1 MVIDCLML
9 RDNIVESILGKT
21 TQKRKSRIP
30 AKLDFLQSAT
40 GLILSIFIT
49 LHLLFEAS
57 IIFGKDSMYAITKMF
72 ELDFFIEGGSPI
84 FVSILAFIIFA
95 IFILHALLAI
105 RKFPRS
111 YREYLR
117 LRTHAE
123 LMRHSDTNLWIIQIT
138 TGFILLFLGSIHLYT
153 MLTQPANIGP
163 FASSD
168 RVYSD
173 MFWPLYLMLLISVV
187 LHAGAGVYRLIIKW
201 GWFDGKKPK
210 ENRLKNRKIVKIVTV
225 IYLII
230 GLFSLITYIKIG
242 YEHRDSYGER
252 YKVITNEN

>member
-1 MVIDCLML
+1 ML

-40 GLILSIFIT
+40 GLILAIFIIF
-49 LHLLFEAS
+49 HLLFEAS
-57 IIFGKDSMYAITKMF
+57 ILLGKDSMYAITKMF
-72 ELDFFIEGGSPI
+72 ELDFFIKGGSPI
-84 FVSILAFIIFA
+84 FISILAFIIFA
-95 IFILHALLAI
+95 IFIFHAFLAM
-105 RKFPRS
+105 RKFPNS

-117 LRTHAE
+117 LKTHAK
-123 LMRHSDTNLWIIQIT
+123 LMKHSDTNLWIIQIT
-138 TGFILLFLGSIHLYT
+138 TGFMLFFLGSIHLYT
-153 MLTQPANIGP
+153 MLTQPENIGP

-173 MFWPLYLMLLISVV
+173 VMWPMYLMLLVSVV
-187 LHAGAGVYRLIIKW
+187 LHAGVGIYRLIMKW
-201 GWFDGKKPK
+201 GWFDGKNPK
-210 ENRLKNRKIVKIVTV
+210 ENRLKSRKIIKIVTI

-242 YEHRDSYGER
+242 YEHQDSYGER

>member
-1 MVIDCLML
+1 ML

-40 GLILSIFIT
+40 GLILAIFIIF
-49 LHLLFEAS
+49 HLLFEAS
-57 IIFGKDSMYAITKMF
+57 ILFGKDSMYAITKMF
-72 ELDFFIEGGSPI
+72 ELDFFIKGGSPI
-84 FVSILAFIIFA
+84 FISILAFIIFA
-95 IFILHALLAI
+95 IFIFHAFLAM
-105 RKFPRS
+105 RKFPNS

-117 LRTHAE
+117 LKTHAK
-123 LMRHSDTNLWIIQIT
+123 LMKHSDTNLWIIQIT
-138 TGFILLFLGSIHLYT
+138 TGFMLFFLGSIHLYT
-153 MLTQPANIGP
+153 MLTQPENIGP

-173 MFWPLYLMLLISVV
+173 VMWPMYLMLLVSVV
-187 LHAGAGVYRLIIKW
+187 LHAGVGIYRLIMKW
-201 GWFDGKKPK
+201 GWFDGKNPK
-210 ENRLKNRKIVKIVTV
+210 ENRLKSRKIIKIVTI

>member
-1 MVIDCLML
+1 ML

-40 GLILSIFIT
+40 GLILAIFIIF
-49 LHLLFEAS
+49 HLLFEAS
-57 IIFGKDSMYAITKMF
+57 ILFGKDSMYAITKMF
-72 ELDFFIEGGSPI
+72 ELDFFIKGGSPI
-84 FVSILAFIIFA
+84 FISILAFIIFA
-95 IFILHALLAI
+95 IFIFHAFLAM
-105 RKFPRS
+105 RKFPNS

-117 LRTHAE
+117 LKTHAK
-123 LMRHSDTNLWIIQIT
+123 LMKHSDTNLWIIQIT
-138 TGFILLFLGSIHLYT
+138 TGFMLFFLGSIHLYT
-153 MLTQPANIGP
+153 MLTQPENIGP

-173 MFWPLYLMLLISVV
+173 VMWPMYLMLLVSVV
-187 LHAGAGVYRLIIKW
+187 LHAGVGIYRLIMKW
-201 GWFDGKKPK
+201 GWFDGKNPK
-210 ENRLKNRKIVKIVTV
+210 ENRLKSRKIIKIVTI

-242 YEHRDSYGER
+242 YEHQDSYGER